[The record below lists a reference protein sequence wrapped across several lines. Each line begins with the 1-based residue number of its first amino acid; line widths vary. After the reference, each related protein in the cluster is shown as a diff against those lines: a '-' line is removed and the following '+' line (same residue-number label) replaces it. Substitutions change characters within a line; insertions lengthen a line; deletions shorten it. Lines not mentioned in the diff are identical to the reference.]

1 MWKVLLSSPVENQQ
15 VPVSLFFL
23 YFPTEFFEFSLI
35 PGAKF
40 DGHRGTW
47 IGFG

>member
-1 MWKVLLSSPVENQQ
+1 MWKVLLSSLVENQQ
-15 VPVSLFFL
+15 VPVSLFFYISPL
-23 YFPTEFFEFSLI
+23 NSLNLVLI